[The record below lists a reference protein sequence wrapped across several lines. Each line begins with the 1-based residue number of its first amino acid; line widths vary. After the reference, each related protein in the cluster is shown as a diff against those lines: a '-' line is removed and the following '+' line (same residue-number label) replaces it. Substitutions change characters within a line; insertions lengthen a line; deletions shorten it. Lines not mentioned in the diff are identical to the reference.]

1 LEVTGD
7 KIVTPGAIVKL
18 VFSARLA
25 TPKDFDAKT
34 NSNGSTSSEPSSDN
48 SDVEEEDDVD
58 ILIGRKRAHNDGEPV
73 PIPLAHVPYFPTE
86 HKPRWWAFLADPRGN
101 RIIVHPSVI
110 TDIGTSPRKFRIQ
123 FQAPP
128 QVASYLFQFHVK
140 SDSYLGTDFVQ
151 DIMLT
156 VDDVS
161 KLQEKIVEEIIPE
174 GDEEGTHNPGGN
186 ANCYLDDKD
195 EDENESGDESDESE
209 DTDTDTDTDTD
220 SDSD

>member
-1 LEVTGD
+1 
-7 KIVTPGAIVKL
+7 
-18 VFSARLA
+18 
-25 TPKDFDAKT
+25 
-34 NSNGSTSSEPSSDN
+34 
-48 SDVEEEDDVD
+48 VEKDVD

-86 HKPRWWAFLADPRGN
+86 HKPQWWAFLADPRGN

-110 TDIGTSPRKFRIQ
+110 TDIGTSPRRFCIQ

-186 ANCYLDDKD
+186 ANYCLDDEDGD
-195 EDENESGDESDESE
+195 EDESGDESSDESGDESDESE
-209 DTDTDTDTDTD
+209 DTDTDTDMDTD